1 MMRSIAI
8 TFLSLVAAIQL
19 AQAQPVHP
27 SDEIRK
33 IQIAILFDTSGSME
47 GLIEQAKATI
57 WKIVNMASKM
67 SDKGKTPQLEIALY
81 DYGNDEIKTPNWI
94 RKRTDL
100 ISDLDSVSGQL
111 FSLRTNG
118 GNEYCAAV
126 IESSIN
132 DLKWSNKPTDLRL
145 VYIAGNEPFNQGP
158 VDYKKI
164 LKIAAGKDIIVNTI
178 YCGSYEQ
185 GVKEFWYD
193 GALQTQGAYF
203 NIHSNQ
209 EIRHIDTP
217 YDKEI
222 ISTNDS
228 LNRTY
233 VGYGREGNYRASK
246 QAEEDKNA
254 SSKGYAVMSE
264 RAEAKSKSNYKN
276 ANWDLVDGLDEGNVT
291 LDSIKKEDLPAELKG
306 KTKEEQ
312 QKYLDN
318 KKAERAKYQKK
329 IGELSKKR
337 EEYIAEERK
346 KLNETDGKKDLGS
359 AIVESLVATA
369 QKTGFT
375 VE

>member
-1 MMRSIAI
+1 MKSILI
-8 TFLSLVAAIQL
+8 TIVSLVAGIHFS
-19 AQAQPVHP
+19 QAQPVHP
-27 SDEIRK
+27 SDEARK
-33 IQIAILFDTSGSME
+33 IQIAILFDTSGSMD
-47 GLIEQAKATI
+47 GLIEQAKSTI

-67 SDKGKTPQLEIALY
+67 SNKGKAPQLEIALY

-100 ISDLDSVSGQL
+100 ISDLDSISGQL

-118 GNEYCAAV
+118 GQEYCAAV

-132 DLKWSNKPTDLRL
+132 DLKWSTNQGDLRL
-145 VYIAGNEPFNQGP
+145 IYIAGNEPFNQGP
-158 VDYKKI
+158 IDYKKI
-164 LKIAAGKDIIVNTI
+164 LKIAATKDIVVNTI
-178 YCGSYEQ
+178 YCGPYEQ

-193 GALQTQGAYF
+193 GALQTQGSYF
-203 NIHSNQ
+203 NINSND

-222 ISTNDS
+222 ISVNDS
-228 LNRTY
+228 LNKTY
-233 VGYGREGNYRASK
+233 IGYGREGAYRASK
-246 QAEEDKNA
+246 QAEEDNNA

-276 ANWDLVDGLDEGNVT
+276 ANWDLVDGLEQGNVN
-291 LDSIKKEDLPAELKG
+291 LDSLRKEDLPAELKG
-306 KTKEEQ
+306 KSKEEQ
-312 QKYLDN
+312 LKYIED
-318 KKAERAKYQKK
+318 KKVERTKYQNK

-337 EEYIAEERK
+337 EEYIAEETK
-346 KLNETDGKKDLGS
+346 KINESNAKKDLGS
-359 AIVESLVATA
+359 AIIESLVATA

>member
-1 MMRSIAI
+1 MKSII
-8 TFLSLVAAIQL
+8 VTLVSLAAGIQFSH
-19 AQAQPVHP
+19 AQPVHP
-27 SDEIRK
+27 SDESRK

-47 GLIEQAKATI
+47 GLIEQAKSTI
-57 WKIVNMASKM
+57 WKIVNTASKM
-67 SDKGKTPQLEIALY
+67 SDKGKAPQLEIALY

-100 ISDLDSVSGQL
+100 ISDLDSISGQL

-118 GNEYCAAV
+118 GSEYCAAV

-132 DLKWSNKPTDLRL
+132 DLKWSPDPQDLRL

-158 VDYKKI
+158 IDYKKI
-164 LKIAAGKDIIVNTI
+164 LKIAASKDIIVNTI
-178 YCGSYEQ
+178 YCGPYDQ

-193 GALQTQGAYF
+193 GALQTQGSYF
-203 NIHSNQ
+203 NINSND

-222 ISTNDS
+222 ISVNDS
-228 LNRTY
+228 LNKTY
-233 VGYGREGNYRASK
+233 IGYGKEGYYRANK
-246 QAEEDKNA
+246 QATEDYNA
-254 SSKGYAVMSE
+254 SSKGHAVMSE

-276 ANWDLVDGLDEGNVT
+276 GNWDLVDGIEQGKVK
-291 LDSIKKEDLPAELKG
+291 LDSLRTEDLPAELKG
-306 KTKEEQ
+306 KSKEEQ
-312 QKYLDN
+312 TRYIEN
-318 KKAERAKYQKK
+318 KKAERTKYQNQ

-337 EEYIAEERK
+337 EAFIAEEMK
-346 KLNETDGKKDLGS
+346 KISETNAKKDLGS
-359 AIVESLVATA
+359 AIIESLVATA

>member
-1 MMRSIAI
+1 MKSII
-8 TFLSLVAAIQL
+8 VTLVSLSAGIQFS
-19 AQAQPVHP
+19 QAQPVHP
-27 SDEIRK
+27 SDESRK

-47 GLIEQAKATI
+47 GLIEQAKSTI
-57 WKIVNMASKM
+57 WKIVNIASKM

-100 ISDLDSVSGQL
+100 IADLDSISGQL

-118 GNEYCAAV
+118 GSEYCAAV

-132 DLKWSNKPTDLRL
+132 DLKWSANPQDLRL
-145 VYIAGNEPFNQGP
+145 IYIAGNEPFNQGP
-158 VDYKKI
+158 IDYKKI
-164 LKIAAGKDIIVNTI
+164 LKIAASKDIIVNTI
-178 YCGSYEQ
+178 YCGPYDQ

-193 GALQTQGAYF
+193 GALQTQGSYF
-203 NIHSNQ
+203 NINSND

-222 ISTNDS
+222 ITVNDS
-228 LNRTY
+228 LNKTY
-233 VGYGREGNYRASK
+233 IGYGKTGVYRASK
-246 QAEEDKNA
+246 QAEEDQNA

-276 ANWDLVDGLDEGNVT
+276 AHWDLVDGIEQGNVS
-291 LDSIKKEDLPAELKG
+291 LDSLRAEDLPVELKG
-306 KTKEEQ
+306 KSKEEQ
-312 QKYLDN
+312 TKYIEN
-318 KKAERAKYQKK
+318 KKAERTKYQSQ

-337 EEYIAEERK
+337 EAYIAAEMK
-346 KLNETDGKKDLGS
+346 KISESNAKKDLGS
-359 AIVESLVATA
+359 AIIESLVATA

>member
-1 MMRSIAI
+1 MKSILI
-8 TFLSLVAAIQL
+8 TFVSLVAGIHFS
-19 AQAQPVHP
+19 QAQPLHP
-27 SDEIRK
+27 SDESRK

-47 GLIEQAKATI
+47 GLIEQAKSTI
-57 WKIVNMASKM
+57 WKIVNIASKM
-67 SDKGKTPQLEIALY
+67 SDKGKAPQLEIALY

-100 ISDLDSVSGQL
+100 IADLDSISGQL

-118 GNEYCAAV
+118 GSEYCAAV

-132 DLKWSNKPTDLRL
+132 DLKWSTNPNDLRL

-158 VDYKKI
+158 IDYKKI
-164 LKIAAGKDIIVNTI
+164 LKIAATKDIIVNTI
-178 YCGSYEQ
+178 YCGPYDQ

-193 GALQTQGAYF
+193 GALQTQGSYF
-203 NIHSNQ
+203 NINSNE
-209 EIRHIDTP
+209 EIKHIDTP

-222 ISTNDS
+222 ITANDS
-228 LNRTY
+228 LNKTY
-233 VGYGREGNYRASK
+233 VGYGKTGVYRASK
-246 QAEEDKNA
+246 QAEEDQNA

-276 ANWDLVDGLDEGNVT
+276 ANWDLVDGIEQGNVK
-291 LDSIKKEDLPAELKG
+291 LDSIHAEDLPAELKG
-306 KTKEEQ
+306 KSKEEQ
-312 QKYLDN
+312 TKYLDG
-318 KKAERAKYQKK
+318 KKADRTKYQNK

-337 EEYIAEERK
+337 EEYITEEMK
-346 KLNETDGKKDLGS
+346 KINESEAKKDLGS

-375 VE
+375 VD

>member
-1 MMRSIAI
+1 MKSII
-8 TFLSLVAAIQL
+8 VTLVSLAAGIQFS
-19 AQAQPVHP
+19 QAQPVHP
-27 SDEIRK
+27 SDESRK

-47 GLIEQAKATI
+47 GLIEQAKSTI
-57 WKIVNMASKM
+57 WKIVNIASKM

-100 ISDLDSVSGQL
+100 IADLDSISGQL

-118 GNEYCAAV
+118 GSEYCAAV

-132 DLKWSNKPTDLRL
+132 DLKWSADPQDLRL
-145 VYIAGNEPFNQGP
+145 IYIAGNEPFNQGP
-158 VDYKKI
+158 IDYKKI
-164 LKIAAGKDIIVNTI
+164 LKIAASKDIIVNTI
-178 YCGSYEQ
+178 YCGPYDQ

-193 GALQTQGAYF
+193 GALQTQGSYF
-203 NIHSNQ
+203 NINSND

-222 ISTNDS
+222 ITVNDS
-228 LNRTY
+228 LNKTY
-233 VGYGREGNYRASK
+233 IGYGKTGVYRASK
-246 QAEEDKNA
+246 QAEEDQNA

-276 ANWDLVDGLDEGNVT
+276 ANWDLVDGIEQGNVS
-291 LDSIKKEDLPAELKG
+291 LDSLRAEDLPAELKG
-306 KTKEEQ
+306 KSKEEQ
-312 QKYLDN
+312 TKYIEN
-318 KKAERAKYQKK
+318 KKAERTKYQNQ

-337 EEYIAEERK
+337 EAYIAEEMK
-346 KLNETDGKKDLGS
+346 KISESNAKKDLGS
-359 AIVESLVATA
+359 AIIESLVATA

>member
-1 MMRSIAI
+1 MKSILI
-8 TFLSLVAAIQL
+8 TIVSLVAGIHFS
-19 AQAQPVHP
+19 QAQPVHP
-27 SDEIRK
+27 SDEARK
-33 IQIAILFDTSGSME
+33 IQIAILFDTSGSMD
-47 GLIEQAKATI
+47 GLIEQAKSTI

-67 SDKGKTPQLEIALY
+67 SNKGKAPQLEIALY

-100 ISDLDSVSGQL
+100 IADLDSISGQL

-118 GNEYCAAV
+118 GQEYCAAV

-132 DLKWSNKPTDLRL
+132 DLKWSTNQGDLRL
-145 VYIAGNEPFNQGP
+145 IYIAGNEPFNQGP
-158 VDYKKI
+158 IDYKKI
-164 LKIAAGKDIIVNTI
+164 LKIAASKDIIVNTI
-178 YCGSYEQ
+178 YCGPYEQ

-193 GALQTQGAYF
+193 GALQTQGSYF
-203 NIHSNQ
+203 NINSND

-222 ISTNDS
+222 ISVNDS
-228 LNRTY
+228 LNKTY
-233 VGYGREGNYRASK
+233 IGYGRDGSYRASK
-246 QAEEDKNA
+246 QAEEDQNA

-276 ANWDLVDGLDEGNVT
+276 ANWDLVDGLEQGNVN
-291 LDSIKKEDLPAELKG
+291 LDSISKEDLPAELKG
-306 KTKEEQ
+306 KSKEEQ
-312 QKYLDN
+312 LKYIED
-318 KKAERAKYQKK
+318 KKADRTKYQNK

-337 EEYIAEERK
+337 EEYIAEETK
-346 KLNETDGKKDLGS
+346 KINESNAKKDLGS
-359 AIVESLVATA
+359 AIIESLVATA

>member
-1 MMRSIAI
+1 MKSILI
-8 TFLSLVAAIQL
+8 TLVSLAAGIQFT
-19 AQAQPVHP
+19 QAQPLHP
-27 SDEIRK
+27 SDEARK

-47 GLIEQAKATI
+47 GLIEQAKSTI

-67 SDKGKTPQLEIALY
+67 SDKGKAPQLEIALY

-100 ISDLDSVSGQL
+100 IADLDSISGQL

-118 GNEYCAAV
+118 GSEYCAAV
-126 IESSIN
+126 IESSMN
-132 DLKWSNKPTDLRL
+132 DLKWSPNPTDLRL
-145 VYIAGNEPFNQGP
+145 IYIAGNEPFNQGP
-158 VDYKKI
+158 IDYKKI
-164 LKIAAGKDIIVNTI
+164 LKTAAEKDIIVNTI
-178 YCGSYEQ
+178 YCGAYEQ

-203 NIHSNQ
+203 NINSNE
-209 EIRHIDTP
+209 EIQHIDTP

-222 ISTNDS
+222 ISVNDS
-228 LNRTY
+228 LNKTY
-233 VGYGREGNYRASK
+233 IGYGKTGIYRASK
-246 QAEEDKNA
+246 QAAEDQNA

-276 ANWDLVDGLDEGNVT
+276 ASWDLVDGVEDGTVK
-291 LDSIKKEDLPAELKG
+291 LDSIRAEDLPAELRG

-312 QKYLDN
+312 NKYIEG
-318 KKAERAKYQKK
+318 KKADRFRYQSQ

-337 EEYIAEERK
+337 EEYIAAERK
-346 KLNETDGKKDLGS
+346 KISETTAKKDLGS
-359 AIVESLVATA
+359 AIIESLVATA

>member
-1 MMRSIAI
+1 MKSII
-8 TFLSLVAAIQL
+8 VTLVSLAAGIQFS
-19 AQAQPVHP
+19 QAQPVHP
-27 SDEIRK
+27 SDESRK

-47 GLIEQAKATI
+47 GLIEQAKSTI
-57 WKIVNMASKM
+57 WKIVNIASKM

-100 ISDLDSVSGQL
+100 IADLDSISGQL

-118 GNEYCAAV
+118 GSEYCAAV

-132 DLKWSNKPTDLRL
+132 DLKWSANPQDLRL
-145 VYIAGNEPFNQGP
+145 IYIAGNEPFNQGP
-158 VDYKKI
+158 IDYKKI
-164 LKIAAGKDIIVNTI
+164 LKIAASKDIIVNTI
-178 YCGSYEQ
+178 YCGPYDQ

-193 GALQTQGAYF
+193 GALQTQGSYF
-203 NIHSNQ
+203 NINSND

-222 ISTNDS
+222 ITVNDS
-228 LNRTY
+228 LNKTY
-233 VGYGREGNYRASK
+233 IGYGKTGVYRASK
-246 QAEEDKNA
+246 QAEEDQNA

-276 ANWDLVDGLDEGNVT
+276 AHWDLVDGIEQGNVS
-291 LDSIKKEDLPAELKG
+291 LDSLRAEDLPVELKG
-306 KTKEEQ
+306 KSKEEQ
-312 QKYLDN
+312 TKYIEN
-318 KKAERAKYQKK
+318 KKAERTKYQSQ

-337 EEYIAEERK
+337 EAYIAAEMK
-346 KLNETDGKKDLGS
+346 KISESNAKKDLGS
-359 AIVESLVATA
+359 AIIESLVATA

>member
-1 MMRSIAI
+1 MKSILI
-8 TFLSLVAAIQL
+8 TLVSFVAGIHFS
-19 AQAQPVHP
+19 QAQPVHP
-27 SDEIRK
+27 SDESRK
-33 IQIAILFDTSGSME
+33 IQIAILFDTSGSMD

-100 ISDLDSVSGQL
+100 IADLDSISGQL

-118 GNEYCAAV
+118 GSEYCAAV

-132 DLKWSNKPTDLRL
+132 DLKWSANPGDLRL
-145 VYIAGNEPFNQGP
+145 IYIAGNEPFNQGP
-158 VDYKKI
+158 IDYKKI
-164 LKIAAGKDIIVNTI
+164 LKIAASKDIIVNTI
-178 YCGSYEQ
+178 YCGPYDQ

-193 GALQTQGAYF
+193 GALQTQGSYF
-203 NIHSNQ
+203 NINSNE

-222 ISTNDS
+222 ITVNDS
-228 LNRTY
+228 LNKTY
-233 VGYGREGNYRASK
+233 IGYGKEGSYRSNK
-246 QAEEDKNA
+246 QAEEDQNA
-254 SSKGYAVMSE
+254 RSKGYAVMSE
-264 RAEAKSKSNYKN
+264 RASAKSKSNYKN
-276 ANWDLVDGLDEGNVT
+276 ANWDLVDGIEQGNVM
-291 LDSIKKEDLPAELKG
+291 LDSIRVEDLPAELKG
-306 KTKEEQ
+306 KSKEEQ
-312 QKYLDN
+312 TKYIEN
-318 KKAERAKYQKK
+318 KKADRTRYQNK

-337 EEYIAEERK
+337 EEYIAEEMK
-346 KLNETDGKKDLGS
+346 KISESDAKKDLGS
-359 AIVESLVATA
+359 AIIESLVATA